1 MITQN
6 EMWRKF
12 KNMKQEILNL
22 KQIKK
27 ASCAS
32 IYYEYTLELRNSD
45 WHYNWQIFYKQGAQP
60 IITEIVSDAFNV
72 LSSPANDSQYL
83 YIYVQYETE
92 LKIFSTREIDR
103 IVGL

>member
-1 MITQN
+1 MITEN

-45 WHYNWQIFYKQGAQP
+45 WHYDWQIFYKQGKQP
-60 IITEIVSDAFNV
+60 IVAEIVSDAYSI
-72 LSSPANDSQYL
+72 LSTPQNDMQYL
-83 YIYVQYETE
+83 YIYVQYETT
-92 LKIFSTREIDR
+92 LKIFSTREIDK